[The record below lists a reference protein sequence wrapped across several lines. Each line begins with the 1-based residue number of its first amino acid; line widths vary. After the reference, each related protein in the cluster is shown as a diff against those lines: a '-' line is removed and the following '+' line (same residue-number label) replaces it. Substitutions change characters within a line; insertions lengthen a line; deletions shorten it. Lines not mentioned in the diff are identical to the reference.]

1 MRDFPSLS
9 CAASGQQ
16 VARFLCP
23 ALKELV
29 DLELVGKKNWVKL
42 VTKQSSEMATPPG
55 EPTITGIHI
64 TSYNQR

>member
-16 VARFLCP
+16 VARFLCA

-42 VTKQSSEMATPPG
+42 VTKQSWEMATPPPG
-55 EPTITGIHI
+55 EPTITGIRDI
-64 TSYNQR
+64 L